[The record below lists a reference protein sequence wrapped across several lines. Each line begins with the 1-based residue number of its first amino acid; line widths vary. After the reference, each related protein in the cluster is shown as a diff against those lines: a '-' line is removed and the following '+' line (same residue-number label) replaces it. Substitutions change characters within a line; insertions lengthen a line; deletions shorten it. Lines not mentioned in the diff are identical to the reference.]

1 MMARYWLMYL
11 QSTSMLQNANRV
23 IQKLRQNIHLAVLK
37 SDLAFHAGQNSGMLL
52 AQVLTYPQQIGNSVQ
67 AIANLAVHV
76 LLVAGYSA
84 VLIYLSPAL
93 SLVVVPV
100 IVLIAV
106 FYRQLMQRS
115 SQIGR
120 AFNEDTSRLTVE
132 AAQQFQGIRLIKLRF
147 QEETHLARFLAASL
161 RNLKLYYEGQRIN
174 LLISSTINP
183 LLIVAG
189 VVMIYSMVRWGGVGL
204 AELGVFAVALLRLLP
219 VVGTLNVIRA
229 NLYTLLPSVD
239 IYEQFLRRA
248 TEGRVLLDGS
258 QPCTKIK
265 QGIRFEDVTFSY
277 GKSDEGYV
285 PAVYKVS
292 LDIPRGKTIALVGRS
307 GAGKS
312 TIVDLLARLYD
323 PTAGRITLDG
333 KPLTDYRI
341 GDLRGRI
348 SLMSQDSFLFDAS
361 IRQNISF
368 GSGRS
373 ISGLELESL
382 LKRAHAWDF
391 VQALPDGAD
400 AEVGERGTRLSGG
413 QRQRIA
419 LARGL
424 AQNPDLLILDE
435 PTSALD
441 GESEEAVQQAL
452 RDLHGT
458 LTIVIVAHRLSTIRN
473 ADLIYVLDAGRVV
486 ASGTHDALLT
496 ASNLYRRLFEAQLVE
511 LPAA

>member
-1 MMARYWLMYL
+1 
-11 QSTSMLQNANRV
+11 
-23 IQKLRQNIHLAVLK
+23 
-37 SDLAFHAGQNSGMLL
+37 
-52 AQVLTYPQQIGNSVQ
+52 
-67 AIANLAVHV
+67 
-76 LLVAGYSA
+76 
-84 VLIYLSPAL
+84 
-93 SLVVVPV
+93 
-100 IVLIAV
+100 
-106 FYRQLMQRS
+106 
-115 SQIGR
+115 
-120 AFNEDTSRLTVE
+120 
-132 AAQQFQGIRLIKLRF
+132 
-147 QEETHLARFLAASL
+147 
-161 RNLKLYYEGQRIN
+161 
-174 LLISSTINP
+174 
-183 LLIVAG
+183 
-189 VVMIYSMVRWGGVGL
+189 
-204 AELGVFAVALLRLLP
+204 
-219 VVGTLNVIRA
+219 
-229 NLYTLLPSVD
+229 
-239 IYEQFLRRA
+239 
-248 TEGRVLLDGS
+248 
-258 QPCTKIK
+258 
-265 QGIRFEDVTFSY
+265 
-277 GKSDEGYV
+277 
-285 PAVYKVS
+285 
-292 LDIPRGKTIALVGRS
+292 
-307 GAGKS
+307 
-312 TIVDLLARLYD
+312 
-323 PTAGRITLDG
+323 
-333 KPLTDYRI
+333 
-341 GDLRGRI
+341 
-348 SLMSQDSFLFDAS
+348 MSQDSFLFDAS